1 MKRLVLAGAGHAHAL
16 LLKAW
21 ERAPPPGV
29 ELLLVSPNALAPYS
43 GMVPGWLAGHY
54 RYDEICVD
62 FAPLV
67 AATGARW
74 LADEVQGVQAD
85 QRRLLLRS
93 GAVLDYDL
101 LSLNVGSTLTP
112 PTLDDKRNVHLLP
125 LRPLSQLHA
134 AWQATQAMLANLP
147 DDQSDDQPLHLRT
160 VGAGAAGIETLL
172 ALRHW
177 LNKTHPLRTV
187 HASLLS
193 QSAELLPSLAPGAQ
207 RSVRRA
213 LGQAGVDLRL
223 GTGFDAARDAGSDD
237 GTQLLVWATGA
248 QAHAWQRDSGLALD
262 EPGFIRIDS
271 QLRSISHPEVYAVG
285 DCAAWATPLPKAGV
299 HAVRMAPVLAH
310 NLRAAL
316 AQQGAPIDH
325 RPQRRFLALL
335 ALGQQRAVAA
345 WGPFSAE
352 GAWAWRWKDRIDRAF
367 LRRVAA

>member
-21 ERAPPPGV
+21 ERRPPPSV
-29 ELLLVSPNALAPYS
+29 ELVLVSPNALAPYS

-54 RYDEICVD
+54 RYEDICVD

-85 QRRLLLRS
+85 QRQLRLRS
-93 GAVLDYDL
+93 GATLDYDL
-101 LSLNVGSTLTP
+101 LSLNVGSTLTLP
-112 PTLDDKRNVHLLP
+112 ALTDNRSVHLLP

-134 AWQATQAMLANLP
+134 AWQTTQAMLANQH
-147 DDQSDDQPLHLRT
+147 DDQQLHLTT

-177 LNKTHPLRTV
+177 LGKTYPRRTV
-187 HASLLS
+187 QASLLS
-193 QSAELLPSLAPGAQ
+193 QSTELLPGMAPGAQ

-213 LGQAGVDLRL
+213 LRQAGVDLRL
-223 GTGFDAARDAGSDD
+223 GASFDAERDANPPD

-248 QAHAWQRDSGLALD
+248 QAHAWQRDGGLALD
-262 EPGFIRIDS
+262 EQGFIRIDS
-271 QLRSISHPEVYAVG
+271 QLRSVSHPEVYAVG

-310 NLRAAL
+310 NLSVAVARQSEL
-316 AQQGAPIDH
+316 INH
-325 RPQRRFLALL
+325 HPQRRYLALL
-335 ALGQQRAVAA
+335 ALGEQRAVAA
-345 WGPFSAE
+345 WGDWSAE
-352 GAWAWRWKDRIDRAF
+352 GAWAWRWKNHIDRAF
-367 LRRVAA
+367 LRRVAI